1 MLKYKINIKPKIDSV
16 RILTL
21 GIKIMI
27 ITSNINHES
36 SNWCSILNTHDNNKE
51 WNNMSIYLYWSI
63 IFRKGTIKYK
73 IGLNPQS

>member
-51 WNNMSIYLYWSI
+51 
-63 IFRKGTIKYK
+63 
-73 IGLNPQS
+73 

>member
-36 SNWCSILNTHDNNKE
+36 NNWYSILNTHDNNKE
-51 WNNMSIYLYWSI
+51 
-63 IFRKGTIKYK
+63 
-73 IGLNPQS
+73 